1 MELGGV
7 HACRRVCEEGGLE
20 IKKSFVFVF
29 VFE

>member
-29 VFE
+29 E